1 MPDGSLLYNYFQWL
15 NTTTLVVTCPASFL
29 PGGDG
34 NELTTVS
41 VQGSLFNEAT
51 FIS

>member
-1 MPDGSLLYNYFQWL
+1 MEMLQWL
-15 NTTTLVVTCPASFL
+15 NPASLVVTCPTCFL
-29 PGGDG
+29 PEANG

-41 VQGSLFNEAT
+41 VKGTLFNEAT